1 MPIRSLVRH
10 PSASL
15 ALVGA
20 AVLAAACSSDP
31 LTPSVDV
38 ERRATTLPKPAVVK
52 LLERTTPLRTSER
65 ATLTVSP
72 NRGGTLRL
80 PNAGLTVVVPVGAV
94 RGPLTISVTAAPGK
108 AVTYDFEP
116 HGTKF
121 NKALTFTQD
130 LEKTTWKNLGL
141 TTLWGGY
148 FPTGYDD
155 ANLRATIT
163 ESFSIRITG
172 PSKGTSASFD
182 IWHFSGYTVSTGRDD
197 GDPNSTLGM

>member
-31 LTPSVDV
+31 LTPSVEV
-38 ERRATTLPKPAVVK
+38 ERRANSLPKPAVVK
-52 LLERTTPLRTSER
+52 LLERTAPLQATER

-72 NRGGTLRL
+72 GKGGTLTL
-80 PNAGLTVVVPVGAV
+80 PNAGLTIVVPVGAV
-94 RGPLTISVTAAPGK
+94 KGTLTISVTAAPGK
-108 AVTYDFEP
+108 AVAYDFEP

-121 NKALTFTQD
+121 GRALTFIQD
-130 LEKTTWKNLGL
+130 LDKTTWKNFGL
-141 TTLWGGY
+141 STLWGGY
-148 FPTGYDD
+148 YPTGYDD
-155 ANLRATIT
+155 ANLRAIIT
-163 ESFSIRITG
+163 ESFPVRISGT
-172 PSKGTSASFD
+172 SKGNTASFD
-182 IWHFSGYTVSTGRDD
+182 IWHFSGYTISTGRDD